1 MVADLRSEEPLFPT
15 LEGVTSAGQLQGLVL
30 GDLSDFFNPFLLQ
43 FMEGSLRS
51 DAEVTVVRHPPEVI
65 GVSLYHPAV
74 RLVSIFT
81 RSPSVAASLLEG
93 RADVDVFS
101 ELSLAPGAE
110 TYHIYA
116 AELPTGPA
124 HHRFT
129 HAVREVQPSDRP
141 ALLAL
146 FRELYGRADEA
157 WFRPIPPLPEKGF
170 AVEVDG
176 RLAGAAWV
184 SVAAEHARWHSLS
197 VRARYRRLGIGRDLW
212 YARALWAREQGART
226 AIAEISEHSLAS
238 QAVATS
244 AGMRRVGEMYRL
256 HRP

>member
-1 MVADLRSEEPLFPT
+1 MIADPRTEEPRVPT
-15 LEGVTSAGQLQGLVL
+15 RERITSAEQLPGWVL

-51 DAEVTVVRHPPEVI
+51 GAEVTVLRDPTQVTRDFALPCGGAPSIHLHPVV
-65 GVSLYHPAV
+65 G
-74 RLVSIFT
+74 
-81 RSPSVAASLLEG
+81 AASLLEG
-93 RADVDVFS
+93 RAGVDAFS

-116 AELPTGPA
+116 GELPTGPGI
-124 HHRFT
+124 HRFA
-129 HAVREVQPSDRP
+129 HAVREVRPSDRP

-157 WFRPIPPLPEKGF
+157 WFQPIPPLPEKGF